1 MFANKYTLNY
11 AGDKFRFSS
20 FWRDEGRLDNSGNS

>member
-20 FWRDEGRLDNSGNS
+20 FWWDERHLGNSGSN